1 MQTLDMRFETEDN
14 SVSNLTSHISHLK
27 DMKSIGDQIKQCR
40 LALNL
45 SQADAAK
52 KLNISTPAFCKI
64 ETGQTD
70 LNISRLQQIS
80 KVFKVPITQ
89 LLGLSAAPDS
99 AEELAMLKKELMEKD
114 EEINKLRKKVIDLY
128 DKLGM

>member
-1 MQTLDMRFETEDN
+1 
-14 SVSNLTSHISHLK
+14 
-27 DMKSIGDQIKQCR
+27 MKSIGDHIKKSR
-40 LALNL
+40 LTLGL

-70 LNISRLQQIS
+70 LNISRLLQIS
-80 KVFKVPITQ
+80 KTFKVPVMQ
-89 LLGLSAAPDS
+89 LIAGQSEGS
-99 AEELAMLKKELMEKD
+99 NSSEELTALKKELIEKE

-128 DKLGM
+128 DKLGI

>member
-1 MQTLDMRFETEDN
+1 
-14 SVSNLTSHISHLK
+14 
-27 DMKSIGDQIKQCR
+27 MKSVGDNIKQCR
-40 LALNL
+40 QTLNL

-80 KVFKVPITQ
+80 KVFKVPVVQ

>member
-1 MQTLDMRFETEDN
+1 
-14 SVSNLTSHISHLK
+14 
-27 DMKSIGDQIKQCR
+27 MKSIGDRIKQSR
-40 LALNL
+40 LALGL

-70 LNISRLQQIS
+70 LNISRLLQIS
-80 KVFKVPITQ
+80 KTFKVPVVQ
-89 LLGLSAAPDS
+89 LIDSQSGGAPSAELSA
-99 AEELAMLKKELMEKD
+99 LKKELIEKE

-128 DKLGM
+128 DKLGI

>member
-1 MQTLDMRFETEDN
+1 
-14 SVSNLTSHISHLK
+14 
-27 DMKSIGDQIKQCR
+27 MKSIGDRIKQSR
-40 LALNL
+40 IALGL

-70 LNISRLQQIS
+70 LNISRLLQIS
-80 KVFKVPITQ
+80 KTFKVPVVQ
-89 LLGLSAAPDS
+89 LIDDKAVAADPS
-99 AEELAMLKKELMEKD
+99 AELAALKKELIEKE

>member
-1 MQTLDMRFETEDN
+1 
-14 SVSNLTSHISHLK
+14 
-27 DMKSIGDQIKQCR
+27 MKSIGDRIKLSR
-40 LALNL
+40 LALGL

-70 LNISRLQQIS
+70 LNISRLLQIS
-80 KVFKVPITQ
+80 KTFKVPVVQ
-89 LLGLSAAPDS
+89 LIDGQSVGEEPS
-99 AEELAMLKKELMEKD
+99 AELAALKKELIEKE

-128 DKLGM
+128 DKLGI

>member
-1 MQTLDMRFETEDN
+1 
-14 SVSNLTSHISHLK
+14 
-27 DMKSIGDQIKQCR
+27 MKSIGENIKLSR
-40 LALNL
+40 IALGL

-70 LNISRLQQIS
+70 LNVSRLLQIS
-80 KVFKVPITQ
+80 KTFKVSVVHLILGESEKIDSSED
-89 LLGLSAAPDS
+89 LLI
-99 AEELAMLKKELMEKD
+99 LKKELIQKD

>member
-1 MQTLDMRFETEDN
+1 M
-14 SVSNLTSHISHLK
+14 SNQI
-27 DMKSIGDQIKQCR
+27 KSIGDNIKQCR
-40 LALNL
+40 HSLNL

-80 KVFKVPITQ
+80 KVFKVPVAQ
-89 LLGLSAAPDS
+89 LLGLSAALDT
-99 AEELAMLKKELMEKD
+99 AGELAMLKKELMEKD

>member
-1 MQTLDMRFETEDN
+1 
-14 SVSNLTSHISHLK
+14 
-27 DMKSIGDQIKQCR
+27 MKSIGDHIKQSR
-40 LALNL
+40 LALGL

-70 LNISRLQQIS
+70 LNISRLLQIS
-80 KVFKVPITQ
+80 KTFKVSVSQ
-89 LLGLSAAPDS
+89 LIDGKTVGAEPS
-99 AEELAMLKKELMEKD
+99 AELAVLKKELIEKE

-128 DKLGM
+128 DKLGI

>member
-1 MQTLDMRFETEDN
+1 
-14 SVSNLTSHISHLK
+14 
-27 DMKSIGDQIKQCR
+27 MKSIGDHIKQCR
-40 LALNL
+40 LTLNL

-70 LNISRLQQIS
+70 LNISRLLQIS
-80 KVFKVPITQ
+80 KVFKVPVAQ
-89 LLGLSAAPDS
+89 LLGLSAIPDS
-99 AEELAMLKKELMEKD
+99 SEELAMLKKELIAKD

>member
-1 MQTLDMRFETEDN
+1 
-14 SVSNLTSHISHLK
+14 
-27 DMKSIGDQIKQCR
+27 MKSIGDHIKQCR
-40 LALNL
+40 LSLGL

-52 KLNISTPAFCKI
+52 KLDISTPAFCKI

-80 KVFKVPITQ
+80 KVFKVPVIQ
-89 LLGLSAAPDS
+89 LLGLSVAPDS
-99 AEELAMLKKELMEKD
+99 SEELATLKKELLEKD
-114 EEINKLRKKVIDLY
+114 VEINKLRKKVIDLY

>member
-1 MQTLDMRFETEDN
+1 
-14 SVSNLTSHISHLK
+14 
-27 DMKSIGDQIKQCR
+27 MKSTGDHIKQIR
-40 LALNL
+40 LSLGI

-70 LNISRLQQIS
+70 INISRLLQIS
-80 KVFKVPITQ
+80 KTFKVPVIQLITGQ
-89 LLGLSAAPDS
+89 SAVSESDAS
-99 AEELAMLKKELMEKD
+99 EELIVLKKELIEKD

-128 DKLGM
+128 DKLGI

>member
-1 MQTLDMRFETEDN
+1 
-14 SVSNLTSHISHLK
+14 
-27 DMKSIGDQIKQCR
+27 MKSIGDQIKQCR

-99 AEELAMLKKELMEKD
+99 SEELAMLKKELIEKD

>member
-1 MQTLDMRFETEDN
+1 
-14 SVSNLTSHISHLK
+14 V
-27 DMKSIGDQIKQCR
+27 KSIGDYIKKSR
-40 LALNL
+40 LALGL

-70 LNISRLQQIS
+70 LNISRLLQIS
-80 KVFKVPITQ
+80 KTFKVPVMQ
-89 LLGLSAAPDS
+89 LIAGQSEGS
-99 AEELAMLKKELMEKD
+99 NSSSELLALKKELIAKE

-128 DKLGM
+128 DKLGI

>member
-1 MQTLDMRFETEDN
+1 
-14 SVSNLTSHISHLK
+14 
-27 DMKSIGDQIKQCR
+27 MKSTGDHIKQSR
-40 LALNL
+40 LALGL

-70 LNISRLQQIS
+70 LNISRLLQIS
-80 KVFKVPITQ
+80 KTFKVPVIQLITGQ
-89 LLGLSAAPDS
+89 STTSDS
-99 AEELAMLKKELMEKD
+99 SEELVALKKELIEKE

-128 DKLGM
+128 DKLGI

>member
-1 MQTLDMRFETEDN
+1 
-14 SVSNLTSHISHLK
+14 
-27 DMKSIGDQIKQCR
+27 MKSIGDRIKQSR
-40 LALNL
+40 LALGL

-70 LNISRLQQIS
+70 LNISRLLQIS
-80 KVFKVPITQ
+80 KTFRVPVMQ
-89 LLGLSAAPDS
+89 LIDDKSMAADSS
-99 AEELAMLKKELMEKD
+99 AELTALKKELIEKE

-128 DKLGM
+128 DKLGI

>member
-1 MQTLDMRFETEDN
+1 
-14 SVSNLTSHISHLK
+14 
-27 DMKSIGDQIKQCR
+27 MKSIGENIKKSR
-40 LALNL
+40 VTLGL

-70 LNISRLQQIS
+70 LNISRLFQIA
-80 KVFKVPITQ
+80 KTFKVSAVQLITGSNEVSTNAAESNQ
-89 LLGLSAAPDS
+89 LRQQLI
-99 AEELAMLKKELMEKD
+99 EKE

>member
-1 MQTLDMRFETEDN
+1 
-14 SVSNLTSHISHLK
+14 
-27 DMKSIGDQIKQCR
+27 MKSIGENIKKSR
-40 LALNL
+40 MTLGL

-70 LNISRLQQIS
+70 LNISRLLQIS
-80 KVFKVPITQ
+80 KIFKVSVVQLITGSDEVSANAAESDQ
-89 LLGLSAAPDS
+89 LKQQLV
-99 AEELAMLKKELMEKD
+99 EKE

-128 DKLGM
+128 EKLGM

>member
-1 MQTLDMRFETEDN
+1 
-14 SVSNLTSHISHLK
+14 
-27 DMKSIGDQIKQCR
+27 MKSIGDRIKQSR
-40 LALNL
+40 QALGL

-70 LNISRLQQIS
+70 LNISRLLQIS
-80 KVFKVPITQ
+80 KTFKVPVVQ
-89 LLGLSAAPDS
+89 LIDGQSVGADSS
-99 AEELAMLKKELMEKD
+99 AELTALKKELIEKE

>member
-1 MQTLDMRFETEDN
+1 
-14 SVSNLTSHISHLK
+14 
-27 DMKSIGDQIKQCR
+27 MKRIGDRIKESR
-40 LALNL
+40 VALGL

-70 LNISRLQQIS
+70 LNISRLLQIS
-80 KVFKVPITQ
+80 KTFEVSVVQ
-89 LLGLSAAPDS
+89 LLTGEGESSTSSEVLDA
-99 AEELAMLKKELMEKD
+99 LKEQLLEKD